1 MPHSTNNRLLRTAIS
16 AAAFVVCYAWTLGRL
31 VDQWTTN
38 ATLSYGFAVPL
49 ISGYIV
55 WVRWSRVKA
64 AFGNANHR
72 KGLPLIVLGLLLLS
86 AGRLGAITSL
96 ETTSMIP
103 TVTGLVMVVG
113 GTSLLRVLAFP
124 LSYLFLML
132 PVWHHFFIALE
143 PQSQRLSA
151 AIATHLLRAF
161 GIPALHSG
169 TKIVL
174 ASATLD
180 VMPECSGINQLIA
193 LTIMA
198 LPAAYL
204 WLGTSTSRVTL
215 VVIAVFAGYLSNGT
229 RIALLGWLASN
240 GLDISESSNPIHLLP
255 GFATASLG
263 YVIVGVAVA
272 RLAKLTPLQTPPDR
286 TMESAAVPSASITQR
301 RLWLDATT
309 VVLMLAV
316 GAGQLIAMPLVQPFS
331 NRVQLLPT
339 RIGGWTMSSA
349 GDPLSNRFPGFDV
362 DLLGAYPTASGQ
374 RRFQSMDDELLRTY
388 RNENGASVDVYIGYY
403 RRQEDHKELV
413 TDVSQLLER
422 AAASVDIS
430 MGSHAVTLGEITRPF
445 SDGGRGLVFW
455 YDVDGRVLNSVYEAK
470 LYTLWNTIA
479 KRRSDGAVVMI
490 AWNTA
495 STGESGRE
503 EALAFAKALLSVLE
517 LHLRP

>member
-1 MPHSTNNRLLRTAIS
+1 
-16 AAAFVVCYAWTLGRL
+16 
-31 VDQWTTN
+31 
-38 ATLSYGFAVPL
+38 
-49 ISGYIV
+49 
-55 WVRWSRVKA
+55 
-64 AFGNANHR
+64 
-72 KGLPLIVLGLLLLS
+72 
-86 AGRLGAITSL
+86 
-96 ETTSMIP
+96 
-103 TVTGLVMVVG
+103 
-113 GTSLLRVLAFP
+113 
-124 LSYLFLML
+124 
-132 PVWHHFFIALE
+132 
-143 PQSQRLSA
+143 
-151 AIATHLLRAF
+151 
-161 GIPALHSG
+161 
-169 TKIVL
+169 
-174 ASATLD
+174 
-180 VMPECSGINQLIA
+180 
-193 LTIMA
+193 
-198 LPAAYL
+198 
-204 WLGTSTSRVTL
+204 
-215 VVIAVFAGYLSNGT
+215 
-229 RIALLGWLASN
+229 
-240 GLDISESSNPIHLLP
+240 
-255 GFATASLG
+255 
-263 YVIVGVAVA
+263 
-272 RLAKLTPLQTPPDR
+272 
-286 TMESAAVPSASITQR
+286 MESAAVPSASITRR